1 MKTPMKRLLCGLLC
15 ASLSLPAALAANIT
29 SSVTSITLPK
39 GESTA
44 SFDLI
49 LTVDEAFAGAEFGL
63 KPSADDI
70 TLTSLEMLGEIGGS
84 SPIQADKNGI
94 HYFGF
99 FTGSNA
105 YQPGTYKVARLTYR
119 YTGSASRTVTLASSK
134 IVTVDEGTKTTEGD
148 TSSQPFTVTIS
159 RAGTSSS
166 DSGNTSGGGSTS
178 GGGASGGGG
187 VSGGS
192 TTVSADQTAADAVIK
207 LIDAIGT
214 VSKNSGS
221 AISAARSGYDALTD
235 AQKKLVTNYNKLT
248 QAEQVFSS
256 LSSAEDSLSFTDM
269 NGHWSYDAVSYVYK
283 NNLMNGINASRFSPD
298 GTLNRAMM
306 VTMLYRMAG
315 SPAVSGGSTFSDVTS
330 GKWYS
335 DAVQWASAN
344 GVVNGVGRDRFAP
357 EAQITREQMASMMMR
372 YAQFNQ
378 YNTSKSADLSAF
390 NDAGSISSWALESM
404 KWANAAGLI
413 NGRTASTIAPQGTAT
428 RAEAATILMRFC
440 EMSK

>member
-1 MKTPMKRLLCGLLC
+1 MKTPIKRLLCGLLC

-29 SSVTSITLPK
+29 ASVTSITLPK
-39 GESTA
+39 GESKA
-44 SFDLI
+44 SFDII
-49 LTVDEAFAGAEFGL
+49 LTADKAFAGAEFGL

-70 TLTSLEMLGEIGGS
+70 TLTSLEMLGEIGGN
-84 SPIQADKNGI
+84 SPVQADKNGI

-119 YTGSASRTVTLASSK
+119 YTGSASRTVTLTSSK
-134 IVTVDEGTKTTEGD
+134 IVTVDEDSKTTEGD
-148 TSSQPFTVTIS
+148 TSSEPFTITIS
-159 RAGTSSS
+159 RAGTTPSEG
-166 DSGNTSGGGSTS
+166 GNTSGGGA
-178 GGGASGGGG
+178 GGGGG
-187 VSGGS
+187 VSGG

-207 LIDAIGT
+207 LINAIGT
-214 VSKNSGS
+214 VSENSGS

-235 AQKKLVTNYNKLT
+235 TQKKLVTNYNKLT

-256 LSSAEDSLSFTDM
+256 LPSVGDKLPFTDM
-269 NGHWSYDAVSYVYK
+269 NGHWAYDAVSYAYK
-283 NNLMNGINASRFSPD
+283 NSLMNGVNASRFAPD
-298 GTLNRAMM
+298 STLNRAMM
-306 VTMLYRMAG
+306 VTMLYRMTG
-315 SPAVSGGSTFSDVTS
+315 SPAVSGNSVFSDVPS

-335 DAVQWASAN
+335 DAVQWASVN
-344 GVVNGVGRDRFAP
+344 GVVNGVGKDRFAP
-357 EAQITREQMASMMMR
+357 DTQITREQMASMMMR
-372 YAQFNQ
+372 YAQFKQ
-378 YNTSKSADLSAF
+378 YSTGKSADLSAF

>member
-1 MKTPMKRLLCGLLC
+1 MKTPIKRLLCGLLC

-29 SSVTSITLPK
+29 ASVTSITLPK

-49 LTVDEAFAGAEFGL
+49 LTADKAFAGAEFGL

-70 TLTSLEMLGEIGGS
+70 TLTSLEMLGEIGGN
-84 SPIQADKNGI
+84 SPVQADKNGI

-134 IVTVDEGTKTTEGD
+134 IVTVDEDSKTTEGD
-148 TSSQPFTVTIS
+148 TSSEPFTVTIS
-159 RAGTSSS
+159 RAGTTPSEG
-166 DSGNTSGGGSTS
+166 GNTSGGGA
-178 GGGASGGGG
+178 GGGGG
-187 VSGGS
+187 VSGG

-207 LIDAIGT
+207 LINAIGT
-214 VSKNSGS
+214 VSENSGS
-221 AISAARSGYDALTD
+221 TISAARSGYDALTD
-235 AQKKLVTNYNKLT
+235 TQKKLVTNYNKLT

-256 LSSAEDSLSFTDM
+256 LPSVGDKLPFTDM
-269 NGHWSYDAVSYVYK
+269 NGHWAYDAVSYAYK
-283 NNLMNGINASRFSPD
+283 NSLMNGVNASRFAPD
-298 GTLNRAMM
+298 STLNRAMM
-306 VTMLYRMAG
+306 VTMLYRMTG
-315 SPAVSGGSTFSDVTS
+315 SPAVSGNSVFSDVPS

-335 DAVQWASAN
+335 DAVQWASVN
-344 GVVNGVGRDRFAP
+344 GVVNGVGKDRFAP
-357 EAQITREQMASMMMR
+357 DTQITREQMASMMMR
-372 YAQFNQ
+372 YAQFKQ
-378 YNTSKSADLSAF
+378 YSTGKSADLSAF

-413 NGRTASTIAPQGTAT
+413 NGRTASTIAPQDTAT

-440 EMSK
+440 EMNK

>member
-1 MKTPMKRLLCGLLC
+1 MKTPIKRLLCGLLC

-29 SSVTSITLPK
+29 ASVTSITLPK

-49 LTVDEAFAGAEFGL
+49 LTADKAFAGAEFGL

-70 TLTSLEMLGEIGGS
+70 TLTSLEMLGEIGGN
-84 SPIQADKNGI
+84 SPVQADKNGI

-119 YTGSASRTVTLASSK
+119 YTGSASRTVTLTSSK
-134 IVTVDEGTKTTEGD
+134 IVTVDEDSKTTEGD
-148 TSSQPFTVTIS
+148 TSSEPFTITIS
-159 RAGTSSS
+159 RAGTTPSEG
-166 DSGNTSGGGSTS
+166 GNTSGGGA
-178 GGGASGGGG
+178 GGGGG
-187 VSGGS
+187 VSGG

-207 LIDAIGT
+207 LINAIDT
-214 VSKNSGS
+214 VSENSGS

-235 AQKKLVTNYNKLT
+235 TQKKLVTNYNKLT

-256 LSSAEDSLSFTDM
+256 LPSVGDKLPFTDM
-269 NGHWSYDAVSYVYK
+269 NGHWAYDAVSYAYK
-283 NNLMNGINASRFSPD
+283 NSLMNGVNASRFAPD
-298 GTLNRAMM
+298 STLNRAMM
-306 VTMLYRMAG
+306 VTMLYRMTG
-315 SPAVSGGSTFSDVTS
+315 SPAVSGNSVFSDVPS

-335 DAVQWASAN
+335 DAVQWASVN
-344 GVVNGVGRDRFAP
+344 GVVNGVGKDRFALDT
-357 EAQITREQMASMMMR
+357 QITREQMASMMMR
-372 YAQFNQ
+372 YAQFKQ
-378 YNTSKSADLSAF
+378 YSTGKSADLSAF

-413 NGRTASTIAPQGTAT
+413 NGRTASTIAPQDTAT

-440 EMSK
+440 EKSK

>member
-1 MKTPMKRLLCGLLC
+1 MKTPITRLLCGLLC

-29 SSVTSITLPK
+29 ASVTSITLPK

-49 LTVDEAFAGAEFGL
+49 LTADKAFAGAEFGL

-70 TLTSLEMLGEIGGS
+70 TLTSLEMLGEIGGN
-84 SPIQADKNGI
+84 SPVQADKNGI

-119 YTGSASRTVTLASSK
+119 YTGSASRTVTLTSSK
-134 IVTVDEGTKTTEGD
+134 IVTVDEDSKTTEGD
-148 TSSQPFTVTIS
+148 TSSEPFTITIS
-159 RAGTSSS
+159 RAGTTPSEG
-166 DSGNTSGGGSTS
+166 GNTSGGGA
-178 GGGASGGGG
+178 GGGGG
-187 VSGGS
+187 VSGG

-207 LIDAIGT
+207 LINAIDT
-214 VSKNSGS
+214 VSENSGS

-235 AQKKLVTNYNKLT
+235 TQKKLVTNYNKLT

-256 LSSAEDSLSFTDM
+256 LPSVGDKLPFTDM
-269 NGHWSYDAVSYVYK
+269 NGHWAYDAVSYAYK
-283 NNLMNGINASRFSPD
+283 NSLMNGVNASRFAPD
-298 GTLNRAMM
+298 STLNRAMM
-306 VTMLYRMAG
+306 VTMLYRMTG
-315 SPAVSGGSTFSDVTS
+315 SPAVSGNSVFSDVPS

-335 DAVQWASAN
+335 DAVQWASVN
-344 GVVNGVGRDRFAP
+344 GVVNGVGKDRFALDT
-357 EAQITREQMASMMMR
+357 QITREQMASMMMR
-372 YAQFNQ
+372 YAQFKQ
-378 YNTSKSADLSAF
+378 YSTGKSADLSAF

-413 NGRTASTIAPQGTAT
+413 NGRTASTIAPQDTAT

>member
-1 MKTPMKRLLCGLLC
+1 M
-15 ASLSLPAALAANIT
+15 PAALAANIT
-29 SSVTSITLPK
+29 ASVTSITLPK

-49 LTVDEAFAGAEFGL
+49 LTADKAFAGAEFGL
-63 KPSADDI
+63 KPSVDDI
-70 TLTSLEMLGEIGGS
+70 TLTSLEMLGEIGGN
-84 SPIQADKNGI
+84 SPVQADKNGI

-134 IVTVDEGTKTTEGD
+134 IVTVDEDSKTTEGD
-148 TSSQPFTVTIS
+148 TSSEPFTVTIS
-159 RAGTSSS
+159 RAGTTPSEG
-166 DSGNTSGGGSTS
+166 GNTSGGGA
-178 GGGASGGGG
+178 GGGGG
-187 VSGGS
+187 VSGG

-207 LIDAIGT
+207 LINAIGT
-214 VSKNSGS
+214 VSENSGS

-235 AQKKLVTNYNKLT
+235 TQKKLVTNYNKLT

-256 LSSAEDSLSFTDM
+256 LPSVGDKLPFTDM
-269 NGHWSYDAVSYVYK
+269 NGHWAYDAVSYAYK
-283 NNLMNGINASRFSPD
+283 NSLMNGVNTSRFAPD
-298 GTLNRAMM
+298 STLNRAMM
-306 VTMLYRMAG
+306 VTMLYRMTG
-315 SPAVSGGSTFSDVTS
+315 SPAVSGNSVFSDVPS

-335 DAVQWASAN
+335 DAVQWASVN
-344 GVVNGVGRDRFAP
+344 GVVNGVGKDRFAP
-357 EAQITREQMASMMMR
+357 DTQITREQMASMMMR
-372 YAQFNQ
+372 YAQFKQ
-378 YNTSKSADLSAF
+378 YSTGKSADLSAF

-413 NGRTASTIAPQGTAT
+413 NGRTASTIAPQDTAT

-440 EMSK
+440 EMSE

>member
-1 MKTPMKRLLCGLLC
+1 MKTPIKRLLCGLLC

-29 SSVTSITLPK
+29 ASVTSITLPK

-49 LTVDEAFAGAEFGL
+49 LTADKAFAGAEFGL
-63 KPSADDI
+63 KPAADDI
-70 TLTSLEMLGEIGGS
+70 TLTSLEMLGEIGGN
-84 SPIQADKNGI
+84 SPVQADKNGI

-119 YTGSASRTVTLASSK
+119 YTGSASRTVTLTSSK
-134 IVTVDEGTKTTEGD
+134 IVTVDEDSKTTEGD
-148 TSSQPFTVTIS
+148 TSSEPFTITIS
-159 RAGTSSS
+159 RAGTTPSEG
-166 DSGNTSGGGSTS
+166 GNTSGGGA
-178 GGGASGGGG
+178 GGGGG
-187 VSGGS
+187 VSGG

-207 LIDAIGT
+207 LINAIGT
-214 VSKNSGS
+214 VSENSGS

-235 AQKKLVTNYNKLT
+235 TQKKLVTNYNKLT

-256 LSSAEDSLSFTDM
+256 LPSVGDKLPFTDM
-269 NGHWSYDAVSYVYK
+269 NGHWAYDAVSYAYK
-283 NNLMNGINASRFSPD
+283 NSLMNGVNASRFAPD
-298 GTLNRAMM
+298 STLNRAMM
-306 VTMLYRMAG
+306 VTMLYRMTG
-315 SPAVSGGSTFSDVTS
+315 SPAVSGNSVFSDVPS

-335 DAVQWASAN
+335 DAVQWASVN
-344 GVVNGVGRDRFAP
+344 GVVNGVGKDRFAP
-357 EAQITREQMASMMMR
+357 DTQITREQMASMMMR
-372 YAQFNQ
+372 YAQFKQ
-378 YNTSKSADLSAF
+378 YSTGKSADLSAF

-413 NGRTASTIAPQGTAT
+413 NGRTASTIAPQDTAT

>member
-1 MKTPMKRLLCGLLC
+1 MKTPIKRLLCGLLC

-29 SSVTSITLPK
+29 ASVTSITLPK

-49 LTVDEAFAGAEFGL
+49 LTADKAFAGAEFGL

-70 TLTSLEMLGEIGGS
+70 TLTSLEMLGEIGGN
-84 SPIQADKNGI
+84 SPVQADKNGI

-119 YTGSASRTVTLASSK
+119 YTGSASRTVTLTSSK
-134 IVTVDEGTKTTEGD
+134 IVTVDEDSKTTEGD
-148 TSSQPFTVTIS
+148 TSSEPFTITIS
-159 RAGTSSS
+159 RAGTTPSEG
-166 DSGNTSGGGSTS
+166 GNTSGGGA
-178 GGGASGGGG
+178 GGGGG
-187 VSGGS
+187 VSGG

-207 LIDAIGT
+207 LINAIGT
-214 VSKNSGS
+214 VSENSGS

-235 AQKKLVTNYNKLT
+235 TQKKLVTNYNKLT

-256 LSSAEDSLSFTDM
+256 LPSVGDKLPFTDM
-269 NGHWSYDAVSYVYK
+269 NGHWAYDAVSYAYK
-283 NNLMNGINASRFSPD
+283 NSLMNGVNASRFAPD
-298 GTLNRAMM
+298 STLNRAMM
-306 VTMLYRMAG
+306 VTMLYRMTG
-315 SPAVSGGSTFSDVTS
+315 SPAVIGNSVFSDVPS

-335 DAVQWASAN
+335 DAVQWASVN
-344 GVVNGVGRDRFAP
+344 GVVNGVGKDRFALDT
-357 EAQITREQMASMMMR
+357 QITREQMASMMMR
-372 YAQFNQ
+372 YAQFKQ
-378 YNTSKSADLSAF
+378 YSTGKSADLSAF

-413 NGRTASTIAPQGTAT
+413 NGRTASTIAPQDTAT

>member
-1 MKTPMKRLLCGLLC
+1 MIVL
-15 ASLSLPAALAANIT
+15 
-29 SSVTSITLPK
+29 SSVTARPFSSNPV
-39 GESTA
+39 
-44 SFDLI
+44 
-49 LTVDEAFAGAEFGL
+49 TVTPVIRM
-63 KPSADDI
+63 PSCSPSDAAVAKV
-70 TLTSLEMLGEIGGS
+70 TRATS
-84 SPIQADKNGI
+84 
-94 HYFGF
+94 
-99 FTGSNA
+99 
-105 YQPGTYKVARLTYR
+105 V
-119 YTGSASRTVTLASSK
+119 SASRTVTLASSK
-134 IVTVDEGTKTTEGD
+134 IVTVDEDSKTTEGD
-148 TSSQPFTVTIS
+148 TSSKPFTVTIS
-159 RAGTSSS
+159 RAGTTPA
-166 DSGNTSGGGSTS
+166 DGGNTSGGG
-178 GGGASGGGG
+178 GGGGG
-187 VSGGS
+187 VPGGS
-192 TTVSADQTAADAVIK
+192 TVSSDQTAANAAIK

-214 VSKNSGS
+214 VSENSGS
-221 AISAARSGYDALTD
+221 AISSARRGYDALTD

-256 LSSAEDSLSFTDM
+256 LSSAEDSLPFTDM

-283 NNLMNGINASRFSPD
+283 NNLMNGVNASRFSPD

-315 SPAVSGGSTFSDVTS
+315 SPAVSGGSAFSDVPS

-440 EMSK
+440 

>member
-1 MKTPMKRLLCGLLC
+1 MKTPIKRLLCGLLC

-29 SSVTSITLPK
+29 ASVTSITLPK

-49 LTVDEAFAGAEFGL
+49 LTADKAFAGAEFGL

-70 TLTSLEMLGEIGGS
+70 TLTSLEMLGEIGGN
-84 SPIQADKNGI
+84 SPVQADKNGI

-119 YTGSASRTVTLASSK
+119 YTGSASRTVTLTSSK
-134 IVTVDEGTKTTEGD
+134 IVTVDEDSKTTEGD
-148 TSSQPFTVTIS
+148 TSSEPFTVTIS
-159 RAGTSSS
+159 RAGTTPSEG
-166 DSGNTSGGGSTS
+166 GNTSGGGA
-178 GGGASGGGG
+178 GGGGG
-187 VSGGS
+187 VSGG

-207 LIDAIGT
+207 LINAIGT
-214 VSKNSGS
+214 VSENSGS

-235 AQKKLVTNYNKLT
+235 TQKKLVTNYNKLT

-256 LSSAEDSLSFTDM
+256 LPSVGDKLPFTDM
-269 NGHWSYDAVSYVYK
+269 NGHWAYDAVSYAYK
-283 NNLMNGINASRFSPD
+283 NSLMNGVNASRFAPD
-298 GTLNRAMM
+298 STLNRAMM
-306 VTMLYRMAG
+306 VTMLYRMTG
-315 SPAVSGGSTFSDVTS
+315 SPAVSGNSVFSDVPS

-335 DAVQWASAN
+335 DAVQWASVN
-344 GVVNGVGRDRFAP
+344 GVVNGVGKHRFAP
-357 EAQITREQMASMMMR
+357 DTQITREQMASMMMR
-372 YAQFNQ
+372 YAQFKQ
-378 YNTSKSADLSAF
+378 YSTGKSADLSAF

-413 NGRTASTIAPQGTAT
+413 NGRTASTIAPQDTAN

>member
-1 MKTPMKRLLCGLLC
+1 MKTPIKRLLCGLLC

-29 SSVTSITLPK
+29 ASVTSITLPK

-49 LTVDEAFAGAEFGL
+49 LTADKAFAGAEFGL

-70 TLTSLEMLGEIGGS
+70 TLTSLEMLGEIGGN
-84 SPIQADKNGI
+84 SPVQADKNGI

-134 IVTVDEGTKTTEGD
+134 IVTVDEDSKTTEGD
-148 TSSQPFTVTIS
+148 TSSEPFTVTIS
-159 RAGTSSS
+159 RAGTTPSEG
-166 DSGNTSGGGSTS
+166 GNTSGGGA
-178 GGGASGGGG
+178 GGGGG
-187 VSGGS
+187 VSGG

-207 LIDAIGT
+207 LINAIGT
-214 VSKNSGS
+214 VSENSGS

-235 AQKKLVTNYNKLT
+235 TQKKLVTNYNKLT

-256 LSSAEDSLSFTDM
+256 LPSVGDKLPFTDM
-269 NGHWSYDAVSYVYK
+269 NGHWAYDAVSYAYK
-283 NNLMNGINASRFSPD
+283 NSLMNGVNASRFAPD
-298 GTLNRAMM
+298 STLNRAMM
-306 VTMLYRMAG
+306 VTMLYRMTG
-315 SPAVSGGSTFSDVTS
+315 SPAVSGNSVFSDVPS

-335 DAVQWASAN
+335 DAVQWASVN
-344 GVVNGVGRDRFAP
+344 GVVNGVGKDRFAP
-357 EAQITREQMASMMMR
+357 DTQITREQMASMMMR
-372 YAQFNQ
+372 YAQFKQ
-378 YNTSKSADLSAF
+378 YSTGKSADLSAF

-413 NGRTASTIAPQGTAT
+413 NGRTASTIAPQDTAT

>member
-1 MKTPMKRLLCGLLC
+1 MKTPIKRLLCGLLC

-29 SSVTSITLPK
+29 ASVTSITLPK

-49 LTVDEAFAGAEFGL
+49 LTADKAFAGAEFGL

-70 TLTSLEMLGEIGGS
+70 TLTSLEMLGEIGGN
-84 SPIQADKNGI
+84 SPVQADKNGI

-105 YQPGTYKVARLTYR
+105 YQPGAYKVARLTYR

-134 IVTVDEGTKTTEGD
+134 IVTVDEDSKTTEGD
-148 TSSQPFTVTIS
+148 TSSEPFTVTIS
-159 RAGTSSS
+159 RAGTTPSEG
-166 DSGNTSGGGSTS
+166 GNTSGGGA
-178 GGGASGGGG
+178 GGGGG
-187 VSGGS
+187 VSGG

-207 LIDAIGT
+207 LINAIGT
-214 VSKNSGS
+214 VSENSGS

-235 AQKKLVTNYNKLT
+235 TQKKLVTNYNKLT

-256 LSSAEDSLSFTDM
+256 LPSVGDKLPFTDM
-269 NGHWSYDAVSYVYK
+269 NGHWAYDAVSYAYK
-283 NNLMNGINASRFSPD
+283 NSLMNGVNASRFAPD
-298 GTLNRAMM
+298 STLNRAMM
-306 VTMLYRMAG
+306 VTMLYRMTG
-315 SPAVSGGSTFSDVTS
+315 SPAVSGNSVFSDVPS

-335 DAVQWASAN
+335 DAVQWASVN
-344 GVVNGVGRDRFAP
+344 GVVNGVGKDRFAP
-357 EAQITREQMASMMMR
+357 DTQITREQMASMMMR
-372 YAQFNQ
+372 YAQFKQ
-378 YNTSKSADLSAF
+378 YSTGKSADLSAF

-413 NGRTASTIAPQGTAT
+413 NGRTASTIAPQDTAT

>member
-1 MKTPMKRLLCGLLC
+1 MKTPIKRLLCGLLC

-29 SSVTSITLPK
+29 ASVTSITLPK

-49 LTVDEAFAGAEFGL
+49 LTADKAFAGAEFGL

-70 TLTSLEMLGEIGGS
+70 TLTSLEMLGEIGGN
-84 SPIQADKNGI
+84 SPVQADKNGI

-119 YTGSASRTVTLASSK
+119 YTGSASRTVTLTSSK
-134 IVTVDEGTKTTEGD
+134 IVTVDEDSKTTEGD
-148 TSSQPFTVTIS
+148 TSSEPFTITIS
-159 RAGTSSS
+159 RAGTTPSEG
-166 DSGNTSGGGSTS
+166 GNTSGGGA
-178 GGGASGGGG
+178 GGGGG
-187 VSGGS
+187 VSGG

-207 LIDAIGT
+207 LINAIGT
-214 VSKNSGS
+214 VSENSGS

-235 AQKKLVTNYNKLT
+235 TQKKLVTNYNKLT

-256 LSSAEDSLSFTDM
+256 LPSVGDKLPFTDM
-269 NGHWSYDAVSYVYK
+269 NGHWAYDAASYAYK
-283 NNLMNGINASRFSPD
+283 NSLMNGVNASRFAPD
-298 GTLNRAMM
+298 STLNRAMM
-306 VTMLYRMAG
+306 VTMLYRMTG
-315 SPAVSGGSTFSDVTS
+315 SPAVSGNSVFSDVPS

-335 DAVQWASAN
+335 DAVQWASVN
-344 GVVNGVGRDRFAP
+344 GVVNGVGKDRFAP
-357 EAQITREQMASMMMR
+357 DTQITREQMASMMMR
-372 YAQFNQ
+372 YAQFKQ
-378 YNTSKSADLSAF
+378 YSTGKSADLSAF

-413 NGRTASTIAPQGTAT
+413 NGRTASTIAPQDTAT

>member
-1 MKTPMKRLLCGLLC
+1 MKTPIKRLLCGLLC

-29 SSVTSITLPK
+29 ASVTSITLPK

-49 LTVDEAFAGAEFGL
+49 LTADKAFAGAEFGL

-70 TLTSLEMLGEIGGS
+70 TLTSLEMLGEIGGN
-84 SPIQADKNGI
+84 SPVQADKNGI

-119 YTGSASRTVTLASSK
+119 YTGSASRTVTLTSSK
-134 IVTVDEGTKTTEGD
+134 IVTVDEDSKTTEGD
-148 TSSQPFTVTIS
+148 TSSEPFTITIS
-159 RAGTSSS
+159 RAGTTPSEG
-166 DSGNTSGGGSTS
+166 GNTSGGGA
-178 GGGASGGGG
+178 GGGGG
-187 VSGGS
+187 VSGG

-207 LIDAIGT
+207 LINAIGS
-214 VSKNSGS
+214 VSENSGS

-235 AQKKLVTNYNKLT
+235 TQKKLVTNYNKLT

-256 LSSAEDSLSFTDM
+256 LPSVGDKLPFTDM
-269 NGHWSYDAVSYVYK
+269 NGHWAYDAVSYAYK
-283 NNLMNGINASRFSPD
+283 NSLMNGVNASRFAPD
-298 GTLNRAMM
+298 STLNRAMM
-306 VTMLYRMAG
+306 VTMLYRMTG
-315 SPAVSGGSTFSDVTS
+315 SPAVSGNSVFSDVPS

-335 DAVQWASAN
+335 DAVQWASVN
-344 GVVNGVGRDRFAP
+344 GVVNGVGKDRFAP
-357 EAQITREQMASMMMR
+357 DTQITREQMASMMMR
-372 YAQFNQ
+372 YAQFKQ
-378 YNTSKSADLSAF
+378 YSTGKSADLSAF

-413 NGRTASTIAPQGTAT
+413 NGRTASTIAPQDTAT

>member
-1 MKTPMKRLLCGLLC
+1 MKTPIKRLLCGLLC

-29 SSVTSITLPK
+29 ASVTSITLPK

-49 LTVDEAFAGAEFGL
+49 LTADKAFAGAEFGL

-70 TLTSLEMLGEIGGS
+70 TLTSLEMLGEIGGN
-84 SPIQADKNGI
+84 SPVQADKNGI

-119 YTGSASRTVTLASSK
+119 YTGSASRTVTLTSSK
-134 IVTVDEGTKTTEGD
+134 IVTVDEDSKTTEGD
-148 TSSQPFTVTIS
+148 TSSEPFTITIS
-159 RAGTSSS
+159 RAGTTPSEG
-166 DSGNTSGGGSTS
+166 GNTSGGGA
-178 GGGASGGGG
+178 GGGGG
-187 VSGGS
+187 VSGG
-192 TTVSADQTAADAVIK
+192 TTVSTDQTAADAVIK
-207 LIDAIGT
+207 LINAIGT
-214 VSKNSGS
+214 VSENSGS

-235 AQKKLVTNYNKLT
+235 TQKKLVTNYNKLT

-256 LSSAEDSLSFTDM
+256 LPSVGDKLPFTDM
-269 NGHWSYDAVSYVYK
+269 NGHWAYDAVSYAYK
-283 NNLMNGINASRFSPD
+283 NSLMNGVNASRFAPD
-298 GTLNRAMM
+298 STLNRAMM
-306 VTMLYRMAG
+306 VTMLYRMTG
-315 SPAVSGGSTFSDVTS
+315 SPAVSGNSVFSDVPS

-335 DAVQWASAN
+335 DAVQWASVN
-344 GVVNGVGRDRFAP
+344 GVVNGVGKDRFALDT
-357 EAQITREQMASMMMR
+357 QITREQMASMMMR
-372 YAQFNQ
+372 YAQFKQ
-378 YNTSKSADLSAF
+378 YSTGKSADLSAF

-413 NGRTASTIAPQGTAT
+413 NGRTASTIAPQDTAT

>member
-1 MKTPMKRLLCGLLC
+1 MKTPIKRLLCGLLC

-29 SSVTSITLPK
+29 ASVTSITLPK

-49 LTVDEAFAGAEFGL
+49 LTADKAFAGAEFGL

-70 TLTSLEMLGEIGGS
+70 TLTSLEMLGEIGGN
-84 SPIQADKNGI
+84 SPVQADKNGI

-119 YTGSASRTVTLASSK
+119 YTGSASRTVTLTSSK
-134 IVTVDEGTKTTEGD
+134 IVTVDEDSKTTEGD
-148 TSSQPFTVTIS
+148 TSSEPFTITIS
-159 RAGTSSS
+159 RAGTTPSEG
-166 DSGNTSGGGSTS
+166 GNTSGGGA
-178 GGGASGGGG
+178 GGGGG
-187 VSGGS
+187 VSGG

-207 LIDAIGT
+207 LINAIDT
-214 VSKNSGS
+214 VSENSGS

-235 AQKKLVTNYNKLT
+235 TQKKLVTNYTKLT

-256 LSSAEDSLSFTDM
+256 LPSVGDKLPFTDM
-269 NGHWSYDAVSYVYK
+269 NGHWAYDAVSYAYK
-283 NNLMNGINASRFSPD
+283 NSLMNGVNASRFAPD
-298 GTLNRAMM
+298 STLNRAMM
-306 VTMLYRMAG
+306 VTMLYRMTG
-315 SPAVSGGSTFSDVTS
+315 SPAVSGNSVFSDVPS

-335 DAVQWASAN
+335 DAVQWASVN
-344 GVVNGVGRDRFAP
+344 GVVNGVGKDRFALDT
-357 EAQITREQMASMMMR
+357 QITREQMASMMMR
-372 YAQFNQ
+372 YAQFKQ
-378 YNTSKSADLSAF
+378 YSTGKSADLSAF

-413 NGRTASTIAPQGTAT
+413 NGRTASTIAPQDTAT

>member
-1 MKTPMKRLLCGLLC
+1 M
-15 ASLSLPAALAANIT
+15 
-29 SSVTSITLPK
+29 
-39 GESTA
+39 
-44 SFDLI
+44 
-49 LTVDEAFAGAEFGL
+49 EFII
-63 KPSADDI
+63 S
-70 TLTSLEMLGEIGGS
+70 
-84 SPIQADKNGI
+84 GI
-94 HYFGF
+94 HFPISEEMKNYRYYRKLFSDLADQVASEF
-99 FTGSNA
+99 DALYTKQNHRLEDIIQNGSNQYAQCMYPVIQTALKCLAEKDILSYDAAGFWSKYGKYFDYWSEA
-105 YQPGTYKVARLTYR
+105 YDHLEEQYAAIVLDEKSMDEYR
-119 YTGSASRTVTLASSK
+119 TLRR
-134 IVTVDEGTKTTEGD
+134 KTRGR
-148 TSSQPFTVTIS
+148 VV
-159 RAGTSSS
+159 
-166 DSGNTSGGGSTS
+166 GGGF
-178 GGGASGGGG
+178 G
-187 VSGGS
+187 VGGS

-256 LSSAEDSLSFTDM
+256 LFSAEDSLSFTDM

-283 NNLMNGINASRFSPD
+283 NNLMNGVNASRFSPD

-306 VTMLYRMAG
+306 VTMLYRMAS
-315 SPAVSGGSTFSDVTS
+315 SPAVSGGSAFSDVPS

>member
-1 MKTPMKRLLCGLLC
+1 MKTPIKRLLCGLLC

-29 SSVTSITLPK
+29 ASVTSITLPK

-49 LTVDEAFAGAEFGL
+49 LTADKAFAGAEFGL

-70 TLTSLEMLGEIGGS
+70 TLTSLEMLGEIGGN
-84 SPIQADKNGI
+84 SPVQADKNGI

-134 IVTVDEGTKTTEGD
+134 IVTVDEDSKTTEGD
-148 TSSQPFTVTIS
+148 TSSEPFTVTIS
-159 RAGTSSS
+159 RAGTTPSEG
-166 DSGNTSGGGSTS
+166 GNTSGGGA
-178 GGGASGGGG
+178 GGGGG
-187 VSGGS
+187 VSVG

-207 LIDAIGT
+207 LINAIGT
-214 VSKNSGS
+214 VSENSGS
-221 AISAARSGYDALTD
+221 TISAARSGYDALTD
-235 AQKKLVTNYNKLT
+235 TQKKLVTNYNKLT

-256 LSSAEDSLSFTDM
+256 LPSVGDKLPFTDM
-269 NGHWSYDAVSYVYK
+269 NGHWAYDAVSYAYK
-283 NNLMNGINASRFSPD
+283 NSLMNGVNASRFAPD
-298 GTLNRAMM
+298 STLNRAMM
-306 VTMLYRMAG
+306 VTILYRMTG
-315 SPAVSGGSTFSDVTS
+315 SPAVSGNSVFSDVPS

-335 DAVQWASAN
+335 DAVQWASVN
-344 GVVNGVGRDRFAP
+344 GVVNGVGKDRFAP
-357 EAQITREQMASMMMR
+357 DTQITREQMASMMMR
-372 YAQFNQ
+372 YAQFKQ
-378 YNTSKSADLSAF
+378 YSTGKSADLSAF

-413 NGRTASTIAPQGTAT
+413 NGRTASTIAPQDTAT

-440 EMSK
+440 EMNK

>member
-1 MKTPMKRLLCGLLC
+1 MKTPIKRLLCGLLC

-29 SSVTSITLPK
+29 ASVTSITLPK

-49 LTVDEAFAGAEFGL
+49 LTADKAFAGAEFGL

-70 TLTSLEMLGEIGGS
+70 TLTSLEMLGEIGGN
-84 SPIQADKNGI
+84 SPVQADKNGI

-119 YTGSASRTVTLASSK
+119 YTGSASRTVTLTSSK
-134 IVTVDEGTKTTEGD
+134 IVTVDEDSKTTEGD
-148 TSSQPFTVTIS
+148 TSSEPFTVTIS
-159 RAGTSSS
+159 RAGTTPSEG
-166 DSGNTSGGGSTS
+166 GNTSGGGA
-178 GGGASGGGG
+178 GGGGG
-187 VSGGS
+187 VSGG

-207 LIDAIGT
+207 LINAIGT

-235 AQKKLVTNYNKLT
+235 TQKKLVTNYNKLT

-256 LSSAEDSLSFTDM
+256 LPSVGDKLPFTDM
-269 NGHWSYDAVSYVYK
+269 NGHWAYDAVSYAYK
-283 NNLMNGINASRFSPD
+283 NSLMNGVNASRFAPD
-298 GTLNRAMM
+298 STLNRAMM
-306 VTMLYRMAG
+306 VTMLYRMTG
-315 SPAVSGGSTFSDVTS
+315 SPAVSGNSVFSDVPS

-335 DAVQWASAN
+335 DAVQWASVN
-344 GVVNGVGRDRFAP
+344 GVVNGVGKDRFAP
-357 EAQITREQMASMMMR
+357 DTQITREQMASMMMR
-372 YAQFNQ
+372 YAQFKQ
-378 YNTSKSADLSAF
+378 YNTGKSADLSAF

-413 NGRTASTIAPQGTAT
+413 NGRTASTIAPQDTAT

>member
-1 MKTPMKRLLCGLLC
+1 MKTPIKRLLCGLLC

-29 SSVTSITLPK
+29 ASVTSITLPK

-49 LTVDEAFAGAEFGL
+49 LTADKAFAGAEFGL

-70 TLTSLEMLGEIGGS
+70 TLTSLEMLGEIGGN
-84 SPIQADKNGI
+84 SPVQADKNGI

-119 YTGSASRTVTLASSK
+119 YTGSASRTVTLTSSK
-134 IVTVDEGTKTTEGD
+134 IVTVDEDSKTTEGD
-148 TSSQPFTVTIS
+148 TSSEPFTITIS
-159 RAGTSSS
+159 RAGTTPSEG
-166 DSGNTSGGGSTS
+166 GNTSGGGA
-178 GGGASGGGG
+178 GGGGG
-187 VSGGS
+187 VSGG

-207 LIDAIGT
+207 LINAIDT
-214 VSKNSGS
+214 VSENSGS

-235 AQKKLVTNYNKLT
+235 TQKKLVTNYNKLT

-256 LSSAEDSLSFTDM
+256 LPSVGDKLPFTDM
-269 NGHWSYDAVSYVYK
+269 NGHWAYDAVSYAYK
-283 NNLMNGINASRFSPD
+283 NSLMNGVNASRFAPD
-298 GTLNRAMM
+298 STLNRAMM
-306 VTMLYRMAG
+306 VTMLYRMTG
-315 SPAVSGGSTFSDVTS
+315 SPAVSGNSVFSDVPS

-335 DAVQWASAN
+335 DAVQWASVN
-344 GVVNGVGRDRFAP
+344 GVVNGVGKDRFAP
-357 EAQITREQMASMMMR
+357 DTQITREQMASMMMR
-372 YAQFNQ
+372 YAQFKQ
-378 YNTSKSADLSAF
+378 YSTGKSADLSAF

-413 NGRTASTIAPQGTAT
+413 NGRTASTIAPQDTAT

>member
-1 MKTPMKRLLCGLLC
+1 MKTPIKRLLCGLLC

-29 SSVTSITLPK
+29 ASVTSITLPK

-49 LTVDEAFAGAEFGL
+49 LTADKAFAGAEFGL

-70 TLTSLEMLGEIGGS
+70 TLTSLEMLGEIGGN

-119 YTGSASRTVTLASSK
+119 YTGSASRTVTLTSSK
-134 IVTVDEGTKTTEGD
+134 IVTVDEDSKTTEGD
-148 TSSQPFTVTIS
+148 TSSEPFTITIS
-159 RAGTSSS
+159 RAGTTPSEG
-166 DSGNTSGGGSTS
+166 GNTSGGGA
-178 GGGASGGGG
+178 GGGGG
-187 VSGGS
+187 VSGG

-207 LIDAIGT
+207 LINAIGT
-214 VSKNSGS
+214 VSENSGS

-235 AQKKLVTNYNKLT
+235 TQKKLVTNYNKLT

-256 LSSAEDSLSFTDM
+256 LPSVGDKLPFTDM
-269 NGHWSYDAVSYVYK
+269 NGHWAYDAVSYAYK
-283 NNLMNGINASRFSPD
+283 NSLMNGVNASRFAPD
-298 GTLNRAMM
+298 STLNRAMM
-306 VTMLYRMAG
+306 VTMLYRMTG
-315 SPAVSGGSTFSDVTS
+315 SPAVSGNSVFSDVPS

-335 DAVQWASAN
+335 DAVQWASVN
-344 GVVNGVGRDRFAP
+344 GVVNGVGKDRFAP
-357 EAQITREQMASMMMR
+357 DTQITREQMASMMMR
-372 YAQFNQ
+372 YAQFKQ
-378 YNTSKSADLSAF
+378 YSTGKSADLSAF

-413 NGRTASTIAPQGTAT
+413 NGRTASTIAPQDTAT

>member
-1 MKTPMKRLLCGLLC
+1 MKTPIKRLLCGLLC

-29 SSVTSITLPK
+29 ASVTSITLPK

-49 LTVDEAFAGAEFGL
+49 LTADEAFAGAEFGL

-70 TLTSLEMLGEIGGS
+70 TLTSLEMLGEIGGN
-84 SPIQADKNGI
+84 SPVQADKNGI

-119 YTGSASRTVTLASSK
+119 YAGSASRTITLASSK
-134 IVTVDEGTKTTEGD
+134 IVTVDADSKTTEGD
-148 TSSQPFTVTIS
+148 TSSKPFTVTIS
-159 RAGTSSS
+159 RAGTTPSEG
-166 DSGNTSGGGSTS
+166 GNTSGG
-178 GGGASGGGG
+178 GGGG
-187 VSGGS
+187 VSGG

-214 VSKNSGS
+214 VSENSGS
-221 AISAARSGYDALTD
+221 AISTARSGYDALTD

-256 LSSAEDSLSFTDM
+256 LPSAGDKLPFTDM
-269 NGHWSYDAVSYVYK
+269 NGHWAYDAVSYAYK
-283 NNLMNGINASRFSPD
+283 NSLMNGVNASRFAPD
-298 GTLNRAMM
+298 STLNRAMM
-306 VTMLYRMAG
+306 VTMLYRMTG
-315 SPAVSGGSTFSDVTS
+315 SPAVNGGSVFSDVPS

-344 GVVNGVGRDRFAP
+344 GVVNGVGKDRFAP
-357 EAQITREQMASMMMR
+357 DAQITREQMASMMMR
-372 YAQFNQ
+372 YAQFKQ
-378 YNTSKSADLSAF
+378 YSTGKSADLSTF
-390 NDAGSISSWALESM
+390 NDAGSISSWALDSV
-404 KWANAAGLI
+404 KWANAVGLI
-413 NGRTASTIAPQGTAT
+413 NGRTANTIAPQGTAT
-428 RAEAATILMRFC
+428 RAEAATILTRF
-440 EMSK
+440 MQNIAA

>member
-1 MKTPMKRLLCGLLC
+1 MKTPIKRLLCGLLC

-39 GESTA
+39 GESAA

-49 LTVDEAFAGAEFGL
+49 LTVDKAFAGAEFGL

-70 TLTSLEMLGEIGGS
+70 TLTSLEMLGEIGGN

-105 YQPGTYKVARLTYR
+105 YRPGTYKVARLTYR

-134 IVTVDEGTKTTEGD
+134 IVTVDEDSKTTEGD
-148 TSSQPFTVTIS
+148 ISSKPFTVTIS
-159 RAGTSSS
+159 RAGTTPA
-166 DSGNTSGGGSTS
+166 DGG
-178 GGGASGGGG
+178 GGGG
-187 VSGGS
+187 VPGGS
-192 TTVSADQTAADAVIK
+192 TVSSDQTAANAVIK

-256 LSSAEDSLSFTDM
+256 LSSAEDSLPFTDM

-283 NNLMNGINASRFSPD
+283 NNLMNGVNASRFSPD

-315 SPAVSGGSTFSDVTS
+315 SPAVSGGSAFSDVPS

>member
-1 MKTPMKRLLCGLLC
+1 MKTPIKRLLCGLLC

-29 SSVTSITLPK
+29 ASVTSITLPK

-49 LTVDEAFAGAEFGL
+49 LTADKAFAGAEFGL

-70 TLTSLEMLGEIGGS
+70 TLTSLEMLGEIGGN
-84 SPIQADKNGI
+84 SPVQADKNGI

-119 YTGSASRTVTLASSK
+119 YTGSASRTVTLTSSK
-134 IVTVDEGTKTTEGD
+134 IVTVDEDSKTTEGD
-148 TSSQPFTVTIS
+148 TSSEPFTITIS
-159 RAGTSSS
+159 RAGTTPSEG
-166 DSGNTSGGGSTS
+166 GNTSGGGA
-178 GGGASGGGG
+178 GGGGG
-187 VSGGS
+187 VSGG

-207 LIDAIGT
+207 LINAIGT
-214 VSKNSGS
+214 VSENSGS

-235 AQKKLVTNYNKLT
+235 TQKKLVTNYNKLT

-256 LSSAEDSLSFTDM
+256 LPSVGDKLPFTDM
-269 NGHWSYDAVSYVYK
+269 NGHWAYDAVSYAYK
-283 NNLMNGINASRFSPD
+283 NSLMNGVNASRFAPD
-298 GTLNRAMM
+298 STLNRAMM
-306 VTMLYRMAG
+306 VTMLYRMTG
-315 SPAVSGGSTFSDVTS
+315 SPAVSGNSVFSDVPS

-335 DAVQWASAN
+335 DAVQWASVN
-344 GVVNGVGRDRFAP
+344 GVVTGVGKDRFALDT
-357 EAQITREQMASMMMR
+357 QITREQMASMMMR
-372 YAQFNQ
+372 YAQFKQ
-378 YNTSKSADLSAF
+378 YSTGKSADLSAF

-413 NGRTASTIAPQGTAT
+413 NGRTASTIAPQDTAT

>member
-1 MKTPMKRLLCGLLC
+1 MKTPIKRLLCGLLC

-29 SSVTSITLPK
+29 ASVTSITLPK

-49 LTVDEAFAGAEFGL
+49 LTADKAFAGAEFGL

-70 TLTSLEMLGEIGGS
+70 TLTSLEMLGEIGGN
-84 SPIQADKNGI
+84 SPVQADKNGI

-119 YTGSASRTVTLASSK
+119 YTGSASRTVTLTSSK
-134 IVTVDEGTKTTEGD
+134 IVTVDEDSKTTEGD
-148 TSSQPFTVTIS
+148 TSSEPFTVTIS
-159 RAGTSSS
+159 RAGTTPSEG
-166 DSGNTSGGGSTS
+166 GNTSGGGA
-178 GGGASGGGG
+178 GGGGG
-187 VSGGS
+187 VSGG

-207 LIDAIGT
+207 LINAIGT
-214 VSKNSGS
+214 VSENSGS

-235 AQKKLVTNYNKLT
+235 TQKKLVTNYNKLT

-256 LSSAEDSLSFTDM
+256 LPSVGDKLPFTDM
-269 NGHWSYDAVSYVYK
+269 NGHWAYDAVSYAYK
-283 NNLMNGINASRFSPD
+283 NSLMNGVNASRFAPD
-298 GTLNRAMM
+298 STLNRAMM
-306 VTMLYRMAG
+306 VTMLYRMTG
-315 SPAVSGGSTFSDVTS
+315 SPAVSGNSVFSDVPS

-335 DAVQWASAN
+335 DAVQWASVN
-344 GVVNGVGRDRFAP
+344 GVVNGVGKDRFAP
-357 EAQITREQMASMMMR
+357 DTQITREQMASMMMR
-372 YAQFNQ
+372 YAQFKQ
-378 YNTSKSADLSAF
+378 YSTGKSADLSAF

-413 NGRTASTIAPQGTAT
+413 NGRTASTIAPQDTAT

>member
-1 MKTPMKRLLCGLLC
+1 MKTPIKRLLCGLLC
-15 ASLSLPAALAANIT
+15 ASLSLPAALAASIT
-29 SSVTSITLPK
+29 ASVTSITLPK

-49 LTVDEAFAGAEFGL
+49 LTADKAFAGAEFGL

-70 TLTSLEMLGEIGGS
+70 TLTSLEMLGEIGGN
-84 SPIQADKNGI
+84 SPVQADKNGI

-119 YTGSASRTVTLASSK
+119 YTGSASRTVTLTSSK
-134 IVTVDEGTKTTEGD
+134 IVTVDEDSKTTEGD
-148 TSSQPFTVTIS
+148 TSSEPFTITIS
-159 RAGTSSS
+159 RAGTTPSEG
-166 DSGNTSGGGSTS
+166 GNTSGGGA
-178 GGGASGGGG
+178 GGGGG
-187 VSGGS
+187 VSGG

-207 LIDAIGT
+207 LINAIGT
-214 VSKNSGS
+214 VSENSGS

-235 AQKKLVTNYNKLT
+235 TQKKLVTNYNKLT

-256 LSSAEDSLSFTDM
+256 LPSVGDKLPFTDM
-269 NGHWSYDAVSYVYK
+269 NGHWAYDAVSYAYK
-283 NNLMNGINASRFSPD
+283 NSLMNGVNASRFAPD
-298 GTLNRAMM
+298 STLNRAMM
-306 VTMLYRMAG
+306 VTMLYRMTG
-315 SPAVSGGSTFSDVTS
+315 SPAVSGNSVFSDVPS

-335 DAVQWASAN
+335 DAVQWASVN
-344 GVVNGVGRDRFAP
+344 GVVNGVGKDRFAP
-357 EAQITREQMASMMMR
+357 DTQITREQMASMMMR
-372 YAQFNQ
+372 YAQFKQ
-378 YNTSKSADLSAF
+378 YSTGKSADLSAF

-413 NGRTASTIAPQGTAT
+413 NGRTASTIAPQDTAT

>member
-70 TLTSLEMLGEIGGS
+70 TLTSLEMLGEIDGS
-84 SPIQADKNGI
+84 SPVQADRNGI

-134 IVTVDEGTKTTEGD
+134 IVTVDEDTKTTEGD
-148 TSSQPFTVTIS
+148 TSSKPFTVTIS
-159 RAGTSSS
+159 RAGTSPSE
-166 DSGNTSGGGSTS
+166 GGGTSG
-178 GGGASGGGG
+178 GGGG
-187 VSGGS
+187 VSGG
-192 TTVSADQTAADAVIK
+192 TTISADQTAADAVIK
-207 LIDAIGT
+207 LINAIGT
-214 VSKNSGS
+214 VSENSGS

-235 AQKKLVTNYNKLT
+235 AQKKLVTNYSKLT

-256 LSSAEDSLSFTDM
+256 LSSAADKLPFTDM
-269 NGHWSYDAVSYVYK
+269 NGHWSHDAVSYVYK
-283 NNLMNGINASRFSPD
+283 NNLMNGVNADRFSPD

-306 VTMLYRMAG
+306 VTMLYRMTG
-315 SPAVSGGSTFSDVTS
+315 SPAVSSGSAFSDVPS

-372 YAQFNQ
+372 YAQFKQ
-378 YNTSKSADLSAF
+378 YSTSKSADLSVF
-390 NDAGSISSWALESM
+390 KDADSISSWALDSM
-404 KWANAAGLI
+404 KWANAVGLI
-413 NGRTASTIAPQGTAT
+413 NGRTANTIAPQGTAT
-428 RAEAATILMRFC
+428 RAEAATILTRF
-440 EMSK
+440 MQNIAI

>member
-1 MKTPMKRLLCGLLC
+1 MKTPIKRLLCGLLC

-29 SSVTSITLPK
+29 ASVTSITLPK

-49 LTVDEAFAGAEFGL
+49 LTADKAFAGAEFGL

-70 TLTSLEMLGEIGGS
+70 TLTSLEMLGEIGGN
-84 SPIQADKNGI
+84 SPVQADKNGI

-119 YTGSASRTVTLASSK
+119 YTGSASRTVTLTSSK
-134 IVTVDEGTKTTEGD
+134 IVTVDEDSKTTEGD
-148 TSSQPFTVTIS
+148 PSSEPFTITIS
-159 RAGTSSS
+159 RAGTTPSEG
-166 DSGNTSGGGSTS
+166 GNTSGGGA
-178 GGGASGGGG
+178 GGGGG
-187 VSGGS
+187 VSGG

-207 LIDAIGT
+207 LINAIDT
-214 VSKNSGS
+214 VSENSGS

-235 AQKKLVTNYNKLT
+235 TQKKLVTNYNKLT

-256 LSSAEDSLSFTDM
+256 LPSVGDKLPFTDM
-269 NGHWSYDAVSYVYK
+269 NGHWAYDAVSYAYK
-283 NNLMNGINASRFSPD
+283 NSLMNGVNASRFAPD
-298 GTLNRAMM
+298 STLNRAMM
-306 VTMLYRMAG
+306 VTMLYRMTG
-315 SPAVSGGSTFSDVTS
+315 SPAVSGNSVFSDVPS

-335 DAVQWASAN
+335 DAVQWASVN
-344 GVVNGVGRDRFAP
+344 GVVNGVGKDRFALDT
-357 EAQITREQMASMMMR
+357 QITREQMASMMMR
-372 YAQFNQ
+372 YAQFKQ
-378 YNTSKSADLSAF
+378 YSTGKSADLSAF

-413 NGRTASTIAPQGTAT
+413 NGRTASTIAPQDTAT

>member
-1 MKTPMKRLLCGLLC
+1 MKTPIKRLLCGLLC

-29 SSVTSITLPK
+29 ASVTSITLPK

-49 LTVDEAFAGAEFGL
+49 LTADKAFAGAEFGL

-70 TLTSLEMLGEIGGS
+70 TLTSLEMLGEIGGN
-84 SPIQADKNGI
+84 SPVQADKNGI

-134 IVTVDEGTKTTEGD
+134 IVTVDEDSKTTEGD
-148 TSSQPFTVTIS
+148 TSSEPFTVTIS
-159 RAGTSSS
+159 RAGTTPSEG
-166 DSGNTSGGGSTS
+166 GNTSGGGA
-178 GGGASGGGG
+178 GGGGG
-187 VSGGS
+187 VSVG

-207 LIDAIGT
+207 LINAIGT
-214 VSKNSGS
+214 VSENSGS
-221 AISAARSGYDALTD
+221 TISAARSGYDALTD
-235 AQKKLVTNYNKLT
+235 TQKKLVTNYNKLT

-256 LSSAEDSLSFTDM
+256 LPSVGDKLPFTDM
-269 NGHWSYDAVSYVYK
+269 NGHWAYDAVSYAYK
-283 NNLMNGINASRFSPD
+283 NSLMNGVNASRFAPD
-298 GTLNRAMM
+298 STLNRAMM
-306 VTMLYRMAG
+306 VTILYRMTG
-315 SPAVSGGSTFSDVTS
+315 SPAVSGNSVFSDVPS

-335 DAVQWASAN
+335 DAVQWASVN
-344 GVVNGVGRDRFAP
+344 GVVNGVGKDRFAP
-357 EAQITREQMASMMMR
+357 DTQITREQMASMMMR
-372 YAQFNQ
+372 YAQFKQ
-378 YNTSKSADLSAF
+378 YSTGKSVDLSAF

-413 NGRTASTIAPQGTAT
+413 NGRTASTIAPQDTAT

-440 EMSK
+440 EMNK

>member
-1 MKTPMKRLLCGLLC
+1 MKTPIKRLLCGLLC

-29 SSVTSITLPK
+29 ASVTSITLPK

-49 LTVDEAFAGAEFGL
+49 LTADKAFAGAEFGL

-70 TLTSLEMLGEIGGS
+70 TLTSLEMLGEIGGN
-84 SPIQADKNGI
+84 SPVQADKNGI

-119 YTGSASRTVTLASSK
+119 YTGSASRTVTLTSSK
-134 IVTVDEGTKTTEGD
+134 IVTVDEDSKTTEGD
-148 TSSQPFTVTIS
+148 TSSEPFTVTIS
-159 RAGTSSS
+159 RAGTTPSEG
-166 DSGNTSGGGSTS
+166 GNTP
-178 GGGASGGGG
+178 GGGAGGGGG
-187 VSGGS
+187 VSGG

-207 LIDAIGT
+207 LINAIGT
-214 VSKNSGS
+214 VSENSGS

-235 AQKKLVTNYNKLT
+235 TQKKLVTNYNKLT

-256 LSSAEDSLSFTDM
+256 LPSVGDKLPFTDM
-269 NGHWSYDAVSYVYK
+269 NGHWAYDAVSYAYK
-283 NNLMNGINASRFSPD
+283 NSLMNGVNASRFTPD
-298 GTLNRAMM
+298 STLNRAMM
-306 VTMLYRMAG
+306 VTMLYRMTG
-315 SPAVSGGSTFSDVTS
+315 SPAVSGNSVFSDVPS

-335 DAVQWASAN
+335 DAVQWASVN
-344 GVVNGVGRDRFAP
+344 GVVNGVGKDRFAP
-357 EAQITREQMASMMMR
+357 DTQITREQMASMMMR
-372 YAQFNQ
+372 YAQFKQ
-378 YNTSKSADLSAF
+378 YSTGKSADLSAF

-413 NGRTASTIAPQGTAT
+413 NGRTASTIAPQDTAT

>member
-1 MKTPMKRLLCGLLC
+1 MKTPIKRLLCGLLC

-29 SSVTSITLPK
+29 ASVTSITLPK

-49 LTVDEAFAGAEFGL
+49 LTADKAFAGAEFGL

-70 TLTSLEMLGEIGGS
+70 TLTSLEMLGEIGGN
-84 SPIQADKNGI
+84 SPVQADKNGI

-119 YTGSASRTVTLASSK
+119 YTGSASRTVTLTSSK
-134 IVTVDEGTKTTEGD
+134 IVTVDEDSKTTEGD
-148 TSSQPFTVTIS
+148 TSSEPFTVTIS
-159 RAGTSSS
+159 RAGTTPSEG
-166 DSGNTSGGGSTS
+166 GNTSGGGA
-178 GGGASGGGG
+178 GGGGG
-187 VSGGS
+187 VSGG

-207 LIDAIGT
+207 LINAIGT
-214 VSKNSGS
+214 VSENSGS

-235 AQKKLVTNYNKLT
+235 TQKKLVTNYNKLT

-256 LSSAEDSLSFTDM
+256 LPSVGDKLPFTDM
-269 NGHWSYDAVSYVYK
+269 NGHWAYDAVSYAYK
-283 NNLMNGINASRFSPD
+283 NSLMNGVNASRFAPD
-298 GTLNRAMM
+298 STLNRAMM
-306 VTMLYRMAG
+306 VTMLYRMTG
-315 SPAVSGGSTFSDVTS
+315 SPAVSGNSVFSDVPS

-335 DAVQWASAN
+335 DAVQWASVN
-344 GVVNGVGRDRFAP
+344 GVVNGVGKDRFALDT
-357 EAQITREQMASMMMR
+357 QITREQMASMMMR
-372 YAQFNQ
+372 YAQFKQ
-378 YNTSKSADLSAF
+378 YSTGKSADLSAF

-413 NGRTASTIAPQGTAT
+413 NGRTASTIAPQDTAT

>member
-1 MKTPMKRLLCGLLC
+1 MKTPIKRLLCGLLC

-29 SSVTSITLPK
+29 ASVTSITLPK

-49 LTVDEAFAGAEFGL
+49 LTADKAFAGAEFGL

-70 TLTSLEMLGEIGGS
+70 TLTSLEMLGEIGGN
-84 SPIQADKNGI
+84 SPVQADKNGI

-105 YQPGTYKVARLTYR
+105 YQPGTYKVARLPYR
-119 YTGSASRTVTLASSK
+119 YTGSASRTVTLTSSK
-134 IVTVDEGTKTTEGD
+134 IVTVDEDSKTTEGD
-148 TSSQPFTVTIS
+148 TSSEPFTITIS
-159 RAGTSSS
+159 RAGTTPSEG
-166 DSGNTSGGGSTS
+166 GNTSGGGA
-178 GGGASGGGG
+178 GGGGG
-187 VSGGS
+187 VSGG

-207 LIDAIGT
+207 LINAIDT
-214 VSKNSGS
+214 VSENSGS

-235 AQKKLVTNYNKLT
+235 TQKKLVTNYNKLT

-256 LSSAEDSLSFTDM
+256 LPSVGDKLPFTDM
-269 NGHWSYDAVSYVYK
+269 NGHWAYDAVSYAYK
-283 NNLMNGINASRFSPD
+283 NSLMNGVNASRFAPD
-298 GTLNRAMM
+298 STLNRAMM
-306 VTMLYRMAG
+306 VTMLYRMTG
-315 SPAVSGGSTFSDVTS
+315 SPAVSGNSVFSDVPS

-335 DAVQWASAN
+335 DAVQWASVN
-344 GVVNGVGRDRFAP
+344 GVVNGVGKDRFALDT
-357 EAQITREQMASMMMR
+357 QITREQMASMMMR
-372 YAQFNQ
+372 YAQFKQ
-378 YNTSKSADLSAF
+378 YSTGKSADLSAF

-413 NGRTASTIAPQGTAT
+413 NGRTASTIAPQDTAT

>member
-1 MKTPMKRLLCGLLC
+1 MKTPIKRLLCGLLC

-29 SSVTSITLPK
+29 ASVTSITLPK

-49 LTVDEAFAGAEFGL
+49 LTADKAFAGAEFGL

-70 TLTSLEMLGEIGGS
+70 TLTSLEMLGEIGGN
-84 SPIQADKNGI
+84 SPVQADKNGI

-119 YTGSASRTVTLASSK
+119 YTGSASRTVTLTSSK
-134 IVTVDEGTKTTEGD
+134 IVTVDEDSKTTEGD
-148 TSSQPFTVTIS
+148 TSSEPFTVTIS
-159 RAGTSSS
+159 RAGTTPSEG
-166 DSGNTSGGGSTS
+166 GNTSGGGA
-178 GGGASGGGG
+178 GGGGG
-187 VSGGS
+187 VSGG

-207 LIDAIGT
+207 LINAIGT
-214 VSKNSGS
+214 VSGNSGS

-235 AQKKLVTNYNKLT
+235 TQKKLVTNYNKLT

-256 LSSAEDSLSFTDM
+256 LPSVGDKLPFTDM
-269 NGHWSYDAVSYVYK
+269 NGHWAYDAVSYAYK
-283 NNLMNGINASRFSPD
+283 NSLMNGVNASRFAPD
-298 GTLNRAMM
+298 STLNRAMM
-306 VTMLYRMAG
+306 VTMLYRMTG
-315 SPAVSGGSTFSDVTS
+315 SPAVSGNSVFSDVPS

-335 DAVQWASAN
+335 DAVQWASVN
-344 GVVNGVGRDRFAP
+344 GVVNGVGKDRFAP
-357 EAQITREQMASMMMR
+357 DTQITREQMASMMMR
-372 YAQFNQ
+372 YAQFKQ
-378 YNTSKSADLSAF
+378 YSTGKSADLSAF

-413 NGRTASTIAPQGTAT
+413 NGRTASTIAPQDTAT

>member
-1 MKTPMKRLLCGLLC
+1 MKTPIKRLLCGLLC

-29 SSVTSITLPK
+29 ASVTSITLPK

-49 LTVDEAFAGAEFGL
+49 LTADKAFAGAEFGL

-70 TLTSLEMLGEIGGS
+70 TLTSLEMLGEIGGN
-84 SPIQADKNGI
+84 SPVQADKNGI

-119 YTGSASRTVTLASSK
+119 YTGSASRTVTLTSSK
-134 IVTVDEGTKTTEGD
+134 IVTVDEDSKTTEGD
-148 TSSQPFTVTIS
+148 TSSEPFTITIS
-159 RAGTSSS
+159 RAGTTPSEG
-166 DSGNTSGGGSTS
+166 GNTSGGG
-178 GGGASGGGG
+178 AGGGG
-187 VSGGS
+187 CVSGG

-207 LIDAIGT
+207 LINAIGT
-214 VSKNSGS
+214 VSENSGS

-235 AQKKLVTNYNKLT
+235 TQKKLVTNYNKLT

-256 LSSAEDSLSFTDM
+256 LPSVGDKLPFTDM
-269 NGHWSYDAVSYVYK
+269 NGHWAYDAVSYAYK
-283 NNLMNGINASRFSPD
+283 NSLMNGVNASRFAPD
-298 GTLNRAMM
+298 STLNRAMM
-306 VTMLYRMAG
+306 VTMLYRMTG
-315 SPAVSGGSTFSDVTS
+315 SPAVSGNSVFSDVPS

-335 DAVQWASAN
+335 DAVQWASVN
-344 GVVNGVGRDRFAP
+344 GVVNGVGKDRFAP
-357 EAQITREQMASMMMR
+357 DTQITREQMASMMMR
-372 YAQFNQ
+372 YAQFKQ
-378 YNTSKSADLSAF
+378 YSTGKSADLSAF

-413 NGRTASTIAPQGTAT
+413 NGRTASTIAPQDTAT

>member
-1 MKTPMKRLLCGLLC
+1 MKTPIKRLLCGLLC

-29 SSVTSITLPK
+29 ASVTSITHPK

-49 LTVDEAFAGAEFGL
+49 LTADKAFAGAEFGL

-70 TLTSLEMLGEIGGS
+70 TLTSLEMLGEIGGN
-84 SPIQADKNGI
+84 SPVQADKNGI

-119 YTGSASRTVTLASSK
+119 YTGSASRTVTLTSSK
-134 IVTVDEGTKTTEGD
+134 IVTVDEDSKTTEGD
-148 TSSQPFTVTIS
+148 TSSEPFTITIS
-159 RAGTSSS
+159 RAGTTPSEG
-166 DSGNTSGGGSTS
+166 GNTSGGGA
-178 GGGASGGGG
+178 GGGGG
-187 VSGGS
+187 VSGG

-207 LIDAIGT
+207 LINAIGT
-214 VSKNSGS
+214 VSENSGS

-235 AQKKLVTNYNKLT
+235 TQKKLVTNYNKLT

-256 LSSAEDSLSFTDM
+256 LPSVGDKLPFTDM
-269 NGHWSYDAVSYVYK
+269 NGHWAYDAVSYAYK
-283 NNLMNGINASRFSPD
+283 NSLMNGVNASRFAPD
-298 GTLNRAMM
+298 STLNRAMM
-306 VTMLYRMAG
+306 VTMLYRMTG
-315 SPAVSGGSTFSDVTS
+315 SPAVSGNSVFSDVPS

-335 DAVQWASAN
+335 DAVQWASVN
-344 GVVNGVGRDRFAP
+344 GVVNGVGKDRFAP
-357 EAQITREQMASMMMR
+357 DTQITREQMASMMMR
-372 YAQFNQ
+372 YAQFKQ
-378 YNTSKSADLSAF
+378 YSTGKSADLSAF

-413 NGRTASTIAPQGTAT
+413 NGRTASTIAPQDTAT

>member
-1 MKTPMKRLLCGLLC
+1 MKTPIKRLLCGLLC

-29 SSVTSITLPK
+29 ASVTSITLPK

-49 LTVDEAFAGAEFGL
+49 LTADKAFAGAEFGL

-70 TLTSLEMLGEIGGS
+70 TLTSLEMLGEIGGN
-84 SPIQADKNGI
+84 SPVQADKNGI

-119 YTGSASRTVTLASSK
+119 YTGSASRTVTLTSSK
-134 IVTVDEGTKTTEGD
+134 IVTVDEDSKTTEGD
-148 TSSQPFTVTIS
+148 TSSEPFTITIS
-159 RAGTSSS
+159 RAGTTPSEG
-166 DSGNTSGGGSTS
+166 GNTSGGGA
-178 GGGASGGGG
+178 GGGGG
-187 VSGGS
+187 VSGG

-207 LIDAIGT
+207 LINAIGT
-214 VSKNSGS
+214 VSENSGS

-235 AQKKLVTNYNKLT
+235 TQKKLVTNYNKLT

-256 LSSAEDSLSFTDM
+256 LPSVGDKLPFTDM
-269 NGHWSYDAVSYVYK
+269 NGHWAYDAGSYAYK
-283 NNLMNGINASRFSPD
+283 NSLMNGVNASRFAPD
-298 GTLNRAMM
+298 STLNRAMM
-306 VTMLYRMAG
+306 VTMLYRMTG
-315 SPAVSGGSTFSDVTS
+315 SPAVSGNSVFSDVPS

-335 DAVQWASAN
+335 HAVQWASVN
-344 GVVNGVGRDRFAP
+344 GVVNGVGKDRFALDT
-357 EAQITREQMASMMMR
+357 QITREQMASMMMR
-372 YAQFNQ
+372 YAQFKQ
-378 YNTSKSADLSAF
+378 YSTGKSADLSAF

-413 NGRTASTIAPQGTAT
+413 NGRTASTIAPQDTAT

>member
-1 MKTPMKRLLCGLLC
+1 MKTPIKRLLCGLLC

-29 SSVTSITLPK
+29 ASVTSITLPK

-49 LTVDEAFAGAEFGL
+49 LTADKAFAGAEFGL

-70 TLTSLEMLGEIGGS
+70 TLTSLEMLGEIGGN
-84 SPIQADKNGI
+84 SPVQADKNGI

-119 YTGSASRTVTLASSK
+119 YTGSASRTVTLTSSK
-134 IVTVDEGTKTTEGD
+134 IVTVDEDSKTTEGD
-148 TSSQPFTVTIS
+148 TSSEPFTVTIS
-159 RAGTSSS
+159 RAGTTPSEG
-166 DSGNTSGGGSTS
+166 GNTSGGGA
-178 GGGASGGGG
+178 GGGGG
-187 VSGGS
+187 VSGG

-207 LIDAIGT
+207 LINAIGT
-214 VSKNSGS
+214 VSENSGS

-235 AQKKLVTNYNKLT
+235 TQKKLVTNYNKLT

-256 LSSAEDSLSFTDM
+256 LPSVGDKLPFTDM
-269 NGHWSYDAVSYVYK
+269 NGHWAYDAVSYAYK
-283 NNLMNGINASRFSPD
+283 NSLMNGVNASRFAPD
-298 GTLNRAMM
+298 STLNRAMM
-306 VTMLYRMAG
+306 VTMLYRMTG
-315 SPAVSGGSTFSDVTS
+315 SPAVSGNSVFSDVPS

-335 DAVQWASAN
+335 DAVQWASVN
-344 GVVNGVGRDRFAP
+344 GVVNGVSKDRFAP
-357 EAQITREQMASMMMR
+357 DTQITREQMASMMMR
-372 YAQFNQ
+372 YAQFKQ
-378 YNTSKSADLSAF
+378 YSTGKSADLSAF

-413 NGRTASTIAPQGTAT
+413 NGRTASTIAPQDTAT

>member
-1 MKTPMKRLLCGLLC
+1 MKTPIKRLLCGLLC

-29 SSVTSITLPK
+29 ASVTSITLPK

-49 LTVDEAFAGAEFGL
+49 LTADKAFAGAEFGL

-70 TLTSLEMLGEIGGS
+70 TLTSLEMLGEIGGN
-84 SPIQADKNGI
+84 SPVQADKNGI

-119 YTGSASRTVTLASSK
+119 YTGSASRTVTLTSSK
-134 IVTVDEGTKTTEGD
+134 IVTVDEDSKTTEGD
-148 TSSQPFTVTIS
+148 TSSEPFTVTIS
-159 RAGTSSS
+159 RAGTTPSEG
-166 DSGNTSGGGSTS
+166 GNTSGGGA
-178 GGGASGGGG
+178 GGGGG
-187 VSGGS
+187 VSGG

-207 LIDAIGT
+207 LINAIGT
-214 VSKNSGS
+214 VSENSGS

-235 AQKKLVTNYNKLT
+235 TQKKLVTNYNKLT

-256 LSSAEDSLSFTDM
+256 LPSVGDKLPFTDM
-269 NGHWSYDAVSYVYK
+269 NGHWAYDAVSYAYK
-283 NNLMNGINASRFSPD
+283 NSLMNGVNASRFAPD
-298 GTLNRAMM
+298 STLNRAMM
-306 VTMLYRMAG
+306 VTMLYRMTG
-315 SPAVSGGSTFSDVTS
+315 SPAVSGNSVFSDVPS

-335 DAVQWASAN
+335 DAVQWASVN
-344 GVVNGVGRDRFAP
+344 GVVNGVGKDRFAP
-357 EAQITREQMASMMMR
+357 DTQITREQMASMMMR
-372 YAQFNQ
+372 YAQFKQ
-378 YNTSKSADLSAF
+378 YSTCKSADLSAF

-413 NGRTASTIAPQGTAT
+413 NGRTASTIAPQDTAT